1 MTHYHFIGIGG
12 TGLSAI
18 ARVLLEKGNT
28 VSGSDYN
35 LSPQAQELKK
45 PGGQGFNQPRS
56 IKCDWGGYHYS
67 LISCE
72 R

>member
-28 VSGSDYN
+28 VSGSDQN
-35 LSPQAQELKK
+35 LSAQAQELKK
-45 PGGQGFNQPRS
+45 PWGQGINRS
-56 IKCDWGGYHYS
+56 RSNKCDRRGYYHPV
-67 LISCE
+67 ICCK